1 MFENCLR
8 RSISAAQTYLD
19 LVIMES
25 ELNMPAARCPRCDH
39 VMRADIVKTAIW
51 QGERLYVVEGIRAQV
66 CDNCLE
72 QYYDEAVTDALR
84 RLTEE
89 GFPTANATHEIL
101 VPVFDFS
108 GVGIDVPVPEH

>member
-1 MFENCLR
+1 MLENCLR
-8 RSISAAQTYLD
+8 RSTPAAQTYLD

-25 ELNMPAARCPRCDH
+25 ESNMRAARCPRCDST
-39 VMRADIVKTAIW
+39 MRADIVKTAIW
-51 QGERLYVVEGIRAQV
+51 QGERLYVVEGISAQV
-66 CDNCLE
+66 CDNCME

-89 GFPTANATHEIL
+89 GFPTVNATHEIL
-101 VPVFDFS
+101 VPVFNLS